1 MSGAI
6 SNIAVN
12 SNLKVTGER
21 VYVHTSHHD
30 AILLVA
36 VPMFDIDIV

>member
-6 SNIAVN
+6 SNIAIN
-12 SNLKVTGER
+12 TNFRVTGER
-21 VYVHTSHHD
+21 VYVHISHHD

-36 VPMFDIDIV
+36 VPMFDIYIA